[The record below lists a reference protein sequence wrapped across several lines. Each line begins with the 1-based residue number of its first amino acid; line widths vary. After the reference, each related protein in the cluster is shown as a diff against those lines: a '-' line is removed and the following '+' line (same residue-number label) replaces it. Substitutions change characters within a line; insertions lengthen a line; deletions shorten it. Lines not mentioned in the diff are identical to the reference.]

1 MPLSTFTGTTG
12 ADTLS
17 AADSTDDWTVDG
29 DEGNDS
35 LVTGSG
41 NDTIKGG
48 DGSDTV
54 SSGSGDDILSY
65 AGDALP
71 SGYDTV
77 DGGAGFDQIIALAD
91 DTIIRISGISGV
103 EQISAGGFANVGF
116 FAGDG
121 ADLLDFSSV
130 DLVGIATIKGGK
142 GNDTII
148 GSTGD
153 DTIFGGA
160 GNDSLSGGAGNDV
173 FRIGKPSGM
182 DSFDGGAGTN
192 RIEAALD
199 YARIGISAIANIQQ
213 ISNNGFAHTMV
224 VGSTLADTLDLG
236 SVQLTGVES
245 ISLGAGNDTLV
256 GSSAADTIIGG
267 AGADQLSGG
276 GGGRSLRVQPLHG
289 EQAGTLRPHPRL
301 HQRAG
306 RDRRARDRR
315 GHTDNRGPGLHADRQ
330 QCVPWHRWRVA
341 RVPGR
346 RDDLH
351 TRRPERRRTRGLRHP
366 ARHRDDAHNRRL
378 HPLGIAPGSRVL
390 RASSSCAS
398 RTISCRKRSAEN
410 RSTVERTTCL
420 SKSAS
425 TASNRRMARARE
437 SSS

>member
-276 GGGRSLRVQPLHG
+276 GGADHFVFNLYTESRLGRYDRILDFTSGQDVIDVHAIDADTLTTGDQAFTLIGNSAFHGIAGELRVFQGGGMTCIRGDLNG
-289 EQAGTLRPHPRL
+289 DGLADFDIRLATGMTL
-301 HQRAG
+301 
-306 RDRRARDRR
+306 
-315 GHTDNRGPGLHADRQ
+315 
-330 QCVPWHRWRVA
+330 
-341 RVPGR
+341 
-346 RDDLH
+346 
-351 TRRPERRRTRGLRHP
+351 
-366 ARHRDDAHNRRL
+366 
-378 HPLGIAPGSRVL
+378 
-390 RASSSCAS
+390 
-398 RTISCRKRSAEN
+398 
-410 RSTVERTTCL
+410 TTGDFIL
-420 SKSAS
+420 
-425 TASNRRMARARE
+425 
-437 SSS
+437 